1 MELPIEFVI
10 RGGRPDTVDALRE
23 YATRRLSFAL
33 RRFERRIRH
42 VTVRLVDL
50 NGPRRGVDAR
60 CSITVDLAGARRI
73 FVNATTAWPFASVTR
88 AAHRLGKAVR
98 RELGHRGSTRRVI
111 LRSPGARHATQGD
124 TMKVTTDR
132 WFGAQSGSDRRGDT
146 SCRGLE
152 ITS

>member
-42 VTVRLVDL
+42 ITVRLVDL
-50 NGPRRGVDAR
+50 NGPRRGVDTR

-73 FVNATTAWPFASVTR
+73 FVDATTAWPFASVTR
-88 AAHRLGKAVR
+88 AAHRLSKAVR
-98 RELGHRGSTRRVI
+98 RELGRSAFHRDASPDIRRRPSI
-111 LRSPGARHATQGD
+111 TQLKE
-124 TMKVTTDR
+124 T
-132 WFGAQSGSDRRGDT
+132 
-146 SCRGLE
+146 L
-152 ITS
+152 